1 MTFYDI
7 SGASLLFFAFYWLGR
22 GITRNT
28 ETDNLIVVYSAN
40 NNNSMLT
47 ALQPLD
53 RSMENMETWERIT
66 DSPRKT
72 R

>member
-1 MTFYDI
+1 MAAV
-7 SGASLLFFAFYWLGR
+7 SFFFFCIYWLGHE
-22 GITRNT
+22 ITRNI

-53 RSMENMETWERIT
+53 RSMENMGAWERIT
-66 DSPRKT
+66 DSPRRT